1 MNGLVKIKNNQVV
14 VSSRQVA
21 EKFGKLHKDVLENIR
36 EILKAENSAV
46 RFFQENMYKVPG
58 NNKSYPEYLMNRD
71 GFTLLAMGF
80 TGKDALQ
87 WKMKYI
93 AAFNEMEAK
102 LNGKPISVLKEKEI
116 EARLN
121 NSRAR
126 IASEFCK
133 IAEKT
138 DIPEYKH
145 ICQQKA
151 AEVLSGVPLLPMEE
165 AKEITYSA
173 TEIGKMLGVSANK
186 IGTLANKHNL
196 KTPQYGKYF
205 YSKSEHS
212 CKEVETF
219 RYYECA
225 IAKFREMLEGGAVA

>member
-1 MNGLVKIKNNQVV
+1 MNELVKIKNNQVV

-36 EILKAENSAV
+36 EIIKAENSALT
-46 RFFQENMYKVPG
+46 FYQENTYKAG
-58 NNKSYPEYLMNRD
+58 TGKSYPEYLMNRD

-102 LNGKPISVLKEKEI
+102 LNGKPVSLLKEKEI

-126 IASEFCK
+126 IASEFRK

-145 ICQQKA
+145 ICQQRA
-151 AEVLSGVPLLPMEE
+151 AEVLSGIPLLPMEE

-173 TEIGKMLGVSANK
+173 TDIGKMLGVSANK

-196 KTPQYGKYF
+196 KTSQYGKYF

-225 IAKFREMLEGGAVA
+225 IAKFREILEGGDDK